1 MILLILFAFIGGV
14 ITILSP
20 CILPILPI
28 VLSGSLPAGTQASG
42 EGKRKPQGI
51 VAGFIL
57 SFTFFTLFLTAIVR
71 STGLSADFLRGFSI
85 AIILIF
91 GISLLL
97 PQFQVLTEKLFSKLS
112 GSLAMQKNRQGFLG
126 GILIGLSIG
135 LIWTPCVGPILA
147 SVITLAATSEVNLA
161 AFLITIAYAAGTA
174 IPMFAIMH
182 GGRSLL
188 LRVPWLLPNA
198 GNIQKGFGVLMIL
211 TAIGIFFNID
221 RRFQTYVLETF
232 PNYGTGLTSLEDN
245 EFIKK
250 QLDIFMNND
259 RSQKYES
266 SKSASVSGAFP
277 NDLKDR
283 KIKAPE
289 IIPGGEWFNLPAGR
303 QAPSIEDLRGKVV
316 LIDFWTYTC
325 INCQRTFPYLR
336 DWHAKYKDKGLVII
350 GVHSPEFEFEKNPE
364 NVKKAISDFGIE
376 YPVIQDNNFDT
387 WSAYS
392 NRYWPAKYLIDKD
405 GYIRYVHFGEGAYAE
420 TEVVIQKL
428 LKNAGKNVLI
438 DIKNDSSIKRR
449 FDISPETYL
458 GYQRMEFLMGQRNS
472 GPGEKE
478 FRLQDLISE
487 NTFSFGGVWEITKES
502 AVAKDSAVIVY
513 NFNADK
519 VFLVMNPS
527 AGSGQVPS
535 EEQAGEVKVYLD
547 DRLVDLSRAGADV
560 VNGVVTVD
568 SDRLYELIDLRG
580 NPGNHLLRLE
590 FSDGIEAFAFTF
602 G

>member
-1 MILLILFAFIGGV
+1 
-14 ITILSP
+14 
-20 CILPILPI
+20 
-28 VLSGSLPAGTQASG
+28 
-42 EGKRKPQGI
+42 
-51 VAGFIL
+51 
-57 SFTFFTLFLTAIVR
+57 
-71 STGLSADFLRGFSI
+71 
-85 AIILIF
+85 
-91 GISLLL
+91 
-97 PQFQVLTEKLFSKLS
+97 LTEKLFSKLS

-161 AFLITIAYAAGTA
+161 AFLITLAYAAGTA
-174 IPMFAIMH
+174 IPMFAIMY

-188 LRVPWLLPNA
+188 LRIPWLLPNT
-198 GNIQKGFGVLMIL
+198 GKIQKGFGVLMIL

-250 QLDIFMNND
+250 QLDIFMNKD
-259 RSQKYES
+259 RSQKFES

-289 IIPGGEWFNLPAGR
+289 IIPGGEWFNSNPLI
-303 QAPSIEDLRGKVV
+303 IEELRGKVV

-336 DWHAKYKDKGLVII
+336 DWHDKYKDKGLVII

-364 NVKKAISDFGIE
+364 NVAKAISDFNLQ

-428 LKNAGKNVLI
+428 LKAAGENVLI

-449 FDISPETYL
+449 FDISQETYL

-519 VFLVMNPS
+519 VFLVMNPPD
-527 AGSGQVPS
+527 AKTGK
-535 EEQAGEVKVYLD
+535 VKVYLD

>member
-28 VLSGSLPAGTQASG
+28 VLSGSVG
-42 EGKRKPQGI
+42 EGRRKPQGI

-57 SFTFFTLFLTAIVR
+57 SFTFFTLFLAAIVR

-161 AFLITIAYAAGTA
+161 AFLITLAYAAGTA
-174 IPMFAIMH
+174 IPMFAIMY

-188 LRVPWLLPNA
+188 LRIPWLLPNT
-198 GNIQKGFGVLMIL
+198 GKIQKGFGVLMIL

-250 QLDIFMNND
+250 QLDIFMNKD
-259 RSQKYES
+259 RSQKFES

-289 IIPGGEWFNLPAGR
+289 IIPGGEWFNSNPLI
-303 QAPSIEDLRGKVV
+303 IEELRGKVV

-336 DWHAKYKDKGLVII
+336 DWHDKYKDKGLVII

-364 NVKKAISDFGIE
+364 NVAKAISDFNLQ

-428 LKNAGKNVLI
+428 LKAAGENVLI

-449 FDISPETYL
+449 FDISQETYL

-519 VFLVMNPS
+519 VFLVMNPPD
-527 AGSGQVPS
+527 AKTGK
-535 EEQAGEVKVYLD
+535 VKVYLD